1 MIGLERI
8 NEDLLSEIIR
18 HNGEAIVFSL
28 ESKKESINRI
38 INYLESIGIKNID
51 ELLKY
56 EIDIFFH
63 DLSSVKKM
71 IQPDNIDLINS
82 INDDCACFED
92 I

>member
-56 EIDIFFH
+56 EIDLFLR

-71 IQPDNIDLINS
+71 IQPDDIDLINS
-82 INDDCACFED
+82 INDDCACVED

>member
-28 ESKKESINRI
+28 ESKKENINRI

-56 EIDIFFH
+56 EIDLFLR

-82 INDDCACFED
+82 INDDCICVED

>member
-56 EIDIFFH
+56 EIDIFLR

-71 IQPDNIDLINS
+71 IQPDDIDLINS
-82 INDDCACFED
+82 INDDCACVED